1 MKELFASIRRNA
13 IGLAIFAV
21 VTAGAI
27 AVAQVMTADRIADNI
42 KAAEA
47 RALNQIL
54 PANSYD
60 NDLLNDTLKVDSRFN
75 QQLLGPLSENALI
88 YRAHRNGEVS
98 AVILPAVAPDGY
110 TTNID
115 LIVGVNRDGTL
126 AGVRV
131 VAHRETPGLGD
142 KIDARKSNWI
152 FDFENKSLN
161 NPMSESW
168 AVKKDGGDFDQFT
181 GATITPRAV
190 VRAVKR
196 ALMFFEMHR
205 GLLLETQLLETQLLD
220 NQIRSSTTSVNAQG
234 NTHGGNNN
242 GH

>member
-27 AVAQVMTADRIADNI
+27 AVTQVMTADRIAYNI

-60 NDLLNDTLKVDSRFN
+60 NDLLNDTMDVDSRFN
-75 QQLLGPLSENALI
+75 QQLLGPLADNALI
-88 YRAHRNGEVS
+88 YRARNNGLVS
-98 AVILPAVAPDGY
+98 AVILPAIAPDGY

-115 LIVGVNRDGTL
+115 LIVGINRDGSL

-142 KIDARKSNWI
+142 KIDTRKSDWVLS
-152 FDFENKSLN
+152 FANKSLN
-161 NPMSESW
+161 NPTSEQW

-196 ALMFFEMHR
+196 ALMFFDMHKD
-205 GLLLETQLLETQLLD
+205 LLLD
-220 NQIRSSTTSVNAQG
+220 NQVRSSAPHVD
-234 NTHGGNNN
+234 GGK
-242 GH
+242 

>member
-27 AVAQVMTADRIADNI
+27 AVTQVMTADRIAYNI

-54 PANSYD
+54 PASSYD
-60 NDLLNDTLKVDSRFN
+60 NDLLNDTMDVDSRFN
-75 QQLLGPLSENALI
+75 QQLLGPLADNALI
-88 YRAHRNGEVS
+88 YRARNNGLVS
-98 AVILPAVAPDGY
+98 AVILPAIAPDGY

-115 LIVGVNRDGTL
+115 LIVGINRDGSL

-142 KIDARKSNWI
+142 KIDTRKSDWVLS
-152 FDFENKSLN
+152 FANKSLN
-161 NPMSESW
+161 NPTSEQW

-196 ALMFFEMHR
+196 ALMFFDMHKD
-205 GLLLETQLLETQLLD
+205 LLLD
-220 NQIRSSTTSVNAQG
+220 NQVRSSAPHVD
-234 NTHGGNNN
+234 GGK
-242 GH
+242 

>member
-27 AVAQVMTADRIADNI
+27 AVTQVMTADRIAYNI

-60 NDLLNDTLKVDSRFN
+60 NDLLNATMDVDSRFN
-75 QQLLGPLSENALI
+75 QQLLGPLADNALI
-88 YRAHRNGEVS
+88 YRARNNGLVS
-98 AVILPAVAPDGY
+98 AVILPAIAPDGY

-115 LIVGVNRDGTL
+115 LIVGINRDGSL

-142 KIDARKSNWI
+142 KIDTRKSDWI
-152 FDFENKSLN
+152 LSFANKSLN
-161 NPMSESW
+161 NPTSEQW

-196 ALMFFEMHR
+196 ALMFFDMHKD
-205 GLLLETQLLETQLLD
+205 LLLD
-220 NQIRSSTTSVNAQG
+220 NQVRSSAPHVD
-234 NTHGGNNN
+234 GGK
-242 GH
+242 

>member
-27 AVAQVMTADRIADNI
+27 AVTQVMTADRIAYNI

-54 PANSYD
+54 PASSYD
-60 NDLLNDTLKVDSRFN
+60 NDLLNDTIDVDSRFN
-75 QQLLGPLSENALI
+75 QQLLGPLADNALI
-88 YRAHRNGEVS
+88 YRARKNGLVS

-115 LIVGVNRDGTL
+115 LIVGINRDGSL

-142 KIDARKSNWI
+142 KIDTRKSDWVLS
-152 FDFENKSLN
+152 FANKSLN
-161 NPMSESW
+161 NPMSEQW

-196 ALMFFEMHR
+196 ALMFFDMHKD
-205 GLLLETQLLETQLLD
+205 LLLD
-220 NQIRSSTTSVNAQG
+220 NQVRSSAPHVDG
-234 NTHGGNNN
+234 VK
-242 GH
+242 

>member
-27 AVAQVMTADRIADNI
+27 AVTQVMTADRIAYNI

-60 NDLLNDTLKVDSRFN
+60 NDLLNDTMDVDSRFN
-75 QQLLGPLSENALI
+75 QQLLGPLADNALI
-88 YRAHRNGEVS
+88 YRARNNGLVS
-98 AVILPAVAPDGY
+98 AVILPAIAPDGY

-115 LIVGVNRDGTL
+115 LIVGINRDGSL

-142 KIDARKSNWI
+142 KIDTRKSDWI
-152 FDFENKSLN
+152 LSFANKSLN
-161 NPMSESW
+161 NPTSEQW

-196 ALMFFEMHR
+196 ALMFFDMHKD
-205 GLLLETQLLETQLLD
+205 LLLD
-220 NQIRSSTTSVNAQG
+220 NQVRSSAPHVD
-234 NTHGGNNN
+234 GGK
-242 GH
+242 

>member
-27 AVAQVMTADRIADNI
+27 AVTQVMTADRIAYNI

-54 PANSYD
+54 PASSYD
-60 NDLLNDTLKVDSRFN
+60 NDLLNDTMDVDSRFN
-75 QQLLGPLSENALI
+75 QQLLGPLADNALI
-88 YRAHRNGEVS
+88 YRARNNGLVS
-98 AVILPAVAPDGY
+98 AVILPAIAPDGY

-115 LIVGVNRDGTL
+115 LIVGINRDGSL

-142 KIDARKSNWI
+142 KIDTRKSDWVLS
-152 FDFENKSLN
+152 FANKSLN
-161 NPMSESW
+161 NPMSEQW

-196 ALMFFEMHR
+196 ALMFFDMHKD
-205 GLLLETQLLETQLLD
+205 LLLD
-220 NQIRSSTTSVNAQG
+220 NQVRSSAPHVDG
-234 NTHGGNNN
+234 VK
-242 GH
+242 

>member
-27 AVAQVMTADRIADNI
+27 AVTQVMTADRIAYNI

-54 PANSYD
+54 PASSYD
-60 NDLLNDTLKVDSRFN
+60 NDLLDDTMGVDSRFN
-75 QQLLGPLSENALI
+75 QQLLGPLADNALI
-88 YRAHRNGEVS
+88 YRARNNGSVS
-98 AVILPAVAPDGY
+98 AVILPAIAPDGY

-115 LIVGVNRDGTL
+115 LIVGINRDGSL

-142 KIDARKSNWI
+142 KIDTRKSDWI
-152 FDFENKSLN
+152 LSFANKSLN
-161 NPMSESW
+161 NPMSEQW

-196 ALMFFEMHR
+196 ALMFFDMHKD
-205 GLLLETQLLETQLLD
+205 LLLD
-220 NQIRSSTTSVNAQG
+220 NQVRSSAPHVDG
-234 NTHGGNNN
+234 GKPHG
-242 GH
+242 H